1 MRRRFRLTTVERLR
15 TARLETG
22 GRDLVAAQTALAA
35 GQDRRDLL
43 AARLKACSTPQ
54 RVTADDLIML
64 AARRD
69 RLRAELMAAEA
80 EAAALLVAA
89 DQARTAWLTARA
101 ELRAVESLHEQHRE
115 QLRAADRRAEQ
126 TEADELATRS
136 PIPRQPGGQ
145 R

>member
-15 TARLETG
+15 TARLEAG

-35 GQDRRDLL
+35 GQDRRDLV
-43 AARLKACSTPQ
+43 AARLNACSTPA

-69 RLRAELMAAEA
+69 RLAAELVAADA
-80 EAAALLVAA
+80 EAAALVVAA
-89 DQARTAWLTARA
+89 GLARAAWLTARA
-101 ELRAVESLHEQHRE
+101 ELRAVESLHQQHRE
-115 QLRAADRRAEQ
+115 QVRAADRQAEQ
-126 TEADELATRS
+126 AEADELAARC
-136 PIPRQPGGQ
+136 PIPGQPGGG